1 MDASPSIA
9 TARPSG
15 APAAVVVSS
24 PATFFHKFVF
34 PIGWGAFFSWGTAA
48 LFLHRGGAPGHA
60 APPSW
65 ARWLCLGALLLG
77 GLVFRQVSLPLKRV
91 AFDDGFLR
99 ISNYLREI
107 RVPFAEVRA
116 GGFGGGEI
124 DGRSLV
130 VLEFDRE
137 TPFGESVQFLPK
149 SREAVELLRARLA
162 PELGPS
168 RDDGKGAAVEKE

>member
-1 MDASPSIA
+1 MDASSPVSA
-9 TARPSG
+9 
-15 APAAVVVSS
+15 APGSPAVPTVVSAS
-24 PATFFHKFVF
+24 STFFHKFVF
-34 PIGWGAFFSWGTAA
+34 PVVWGAFFSWGTAV
-48 LFLHRGGAPGHA
+48 LFLQRAGAPGRA

-65 ARWLCLGALLLG
+65 ARWICLAALVLG

-91 AFDDGFLR
+91 AIDDGFLR
-99 ISNYLREI
+99 ISNFLREI
-107 RVPFAEVRA
+107 RVPFSEVHA

-149 SREAVELLRARLA
+149 SREAVELLRSRLA
-162 PELGPS
+162 PELGPPPDATKDAPRGS
-168 RDDGKGAAVEKE
+168 G